1 VDIKQERDA
10 LYDIMVELSH
20 TLSELEWSGIDTEE
34 CACCP
39 VCGVAEELRKHSS
52 DCKLNTILNR
62 AASAEKGDFSNI

>member
-1 VDIKQERDA
+1 MELKQERDT
-10 LYDIMVELSH
+10 LYDIVVEQAH
-20 TLSELEWSGIDTEE
+20 ILSELEWLGTDAEE